1 MSTDGTSTR
10 RAALIA
16 TTLAAFLTPFMDS
29 AITVALPAIS
39 RELSLDAIT
48 LSWIRTAYLLAA
60 AMFLVPLS
68 KVADIHGRKK
78 VFVVGMVVFSL
89 AALLIG
95 LSTSTLM
102 LLATRFLQ
110 GIGAAMLFGTNV
122 AILASVFPASQRG
135 RVLGINV
142 ACVYLGLSLGPTI
155 GGLITEQLGWRSIF
169 FVTVALGVVAIAF
182 VLGRLKGEW
191 AEARGDRLDVSG
203 SVLYSLSLVAL
214 MYGLSRLP
222 GLAGAGLMAAG
233 AIGLFLFVRWE
244 LRARTPV
251 LNMRLLATNRP
262 FALSNVAALINYSAT
277 SAVGFLLSLYLQY
290 LKALTAQQAGL
301 ILVAQPAMQALFSPV
316 AGRLSDRI
324 QPRIV
329 ASAGMALT
337 ALGLILLILVG
348 PTTPLWTVVVRL
360 MLMGFGFALFSSPNM
375 NAIMGSVDRRS
386 YGVASGM
393 LATMRLVGQML
404 GMGITTLLFALFI
417 GRVQITPA
425 AYGEFLTSMKTAFA
439 IFASLCVGGIF
450 ASLARGKIRGEH
462 EPD

>member
-1 MSTDGTSTR
+1 
-10 RAALIA
+10 
-16 TTLAAFLTPFMDS
+16 
-29 AITVALPAIS
+29 
-39 RELSLDAIT
+39 
-48 LSWIRTAYLLAA
+48 
-60 AMFLVPLS
+60 
-68 KVADIHGRKK
+68 
-78 VFVVGMVVFSL
+78 
-89 AALLIG
+89 
-95 LSTSTLM
+95 
-102 LLATRFLQ
+102 
-110 GIGAAMLFGTNV
+110 
-122 AILASVFPASQRG
+122 
-135 RVLGINV
+135 
-142 ACVYLGLSLGPTI
+142 
-155 GGLITEQLGWRSIF
+155 
-169 FVTVALGVVAIAF
+169 
-182 VLGRLKGEW
+182 
-191 AEARGDRLDVSG
+191 
-203 SVLYSLSLVAL
+203 
-214 MYGLSRLP
+214 
-222 GLAGAGLMAAG
+222 
-233 AIGLFLFVRWE
+233 
-244 LRARTPV
+244 
-251 LNMRLLATNRP
+251 MRLLATNRP